1 MLFSFERIARAKNCL
16 IRLENAG
23 PGPMA
28 AVVSIRSN
36 HLGVNRAILSRSAA
50 KYLAAF
56 VSLGSSC
63 LRSWRRRELIR
74 TQIKTPAA
82 SSTANIK
89 NAVSMAVRKK
99 SSREASRF
107 TVGPEPRVW
116 TISAVNKFGGSPGAH
131 FLVAAARR
139 SPHARP
145 TPQLVSFEPGKLV
158 HPPFSRKLP
167 RS

>member
-1 MLFSFERIARAKNCL
+1 
-16 IRLENAG
+16 
-23 PGPMA
+23 MA
-28 AVVSIRSN
+28 ALVSIRSN
-36 HLGVNRAILSRSAA
+36 HLGVNRAILPRSAA

-74 TQIKTPAA
+74 TQIKTPA

-89 NAVSMAVRKK
+89 SAVSMAVRKK
-99 SSREASRF
+99 SSSEASRF
-107 TVGPEPRVW
+107 TVGPEPRAC
-116 TISAVNKFGGSPGAH
+116 TSAVNKFGGSPGAH
-131 FLVAAARR
+131 FLVTAARR